1 MCATVM
7 ASFTLEAFGTEA
19 LNGVDQDGYSQRLGD
34 YKAMLGH

>member
-19 LNGVDQDGYSQRLGD
+19 LNGVDKGDYLQRLGD
-34 YKAMLGH
+34 YKTMLGH

>member
-1 MCATVM
+1 M

-19 LNGVDQDGYSQRLGD
+19 LNGVEKEGYLQRLGD